1 MRRFQPALP
10 RPMAWVPGLLV
21 GAFLLAA
28 CDSASETGTGPD
40 RTQGES
46 SVSQT
51 PETGADSPPEGATV
65 RELAADVLTY
75 QPPEPAGRSEGELS
89 LGGAKSVPAQLE
101 VLEVT
106 STQSSTVLY
115 ARLTSPQQAGAVR
128 GSLSQDRDFDP
139 VNGISLTAGEQTY
152 FPAEYEYGPAVL
164 AQHCVCTEVI
174 RGLGPEG
181 VYVYAAYEALPLDI
195 STVTVQAPGFEPLE
209 VEVAQRAGS
218 SG

>member
-1 MRRFQPALP
+1 MKRFEPALP

-21 GAFLLAA
+21 GVFLLSA
-28 CDSASETGTGPD
+28 CDSASETETGPD
-40 RTQGES
+40 RTPGES
-46 SVSQT
+46 SMSAT
-51 PETGADSPPEGATV
+51 PQPEAEDPAEGATV
-65 RELAADVLTY
+65 RELAADLLAY
-75 QPPEPAGRSEGELS
+75 QPPEPAGRSEGQLS
-89 LGGAKSVPAQLE
+89 LGGDQSVPAQFE

-139 VNGISLTAGEQTY
+139 VNGISVTAGEQTY

-164 AQHCVCTEVI
+164 AQHCACTEVI

-181 VYVYAAYEALPLDI
+181 VYVYAAYEALPSGI
-195 STVTVQAPGFEPLE
+195 STVTVQAPGFDPVE
-209 VEVAQRAGS
+209 VEVAQRAG
-218 SG
+218 